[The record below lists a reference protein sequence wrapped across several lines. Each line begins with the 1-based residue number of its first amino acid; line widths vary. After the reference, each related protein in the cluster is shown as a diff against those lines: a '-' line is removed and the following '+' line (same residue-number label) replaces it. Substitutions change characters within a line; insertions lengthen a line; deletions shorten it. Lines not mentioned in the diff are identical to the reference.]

1 MRVLERKKGTKRGI
15 QNYAFTNIF
24 KFIQT
29 KGKKPTTWLSNF
41 FLIIRKYAILF
52 GTRMGTWQETL
63 LVKYL
68 VNGSY
73 TYTDAF
79 KALIIMIITCSKKN
93 YDYYYLISFSIYIC
107 VIYYWFV
114 LPSQWEGELQRP
126 FLLPR
131 LLQSERKHQD

>member
-1 MRVLERKKGTKRGI
+1 
-15 QNYAFTNIF
+15 
-24 KFIQT
+24 
-29 KGKKPTTWLSNF
+29 
-41 FLIIRKYAILF
+41 
-52 GTRMGTWQETL
+52 MGTWQETL

-107 VIYYWFV
+107 VIYY
-114 LPSQWEGELQRP
+114 
-126 FLLPR
+126 
-131 LLQSERKHQD
+131 